1 MTLLVTSPDAGTAA
15 TWAASRGYALTVTES
30 DDGVRTV
37 FANDAD
43 AERHDWAYFGSG
55 SLVEAVHEAMT
66 YPVRDRGFDGAFVEN
81 CGVDY
86 CPFCTD
92 RPFPTDEGRS

>member
-1 MTLLVTSPDAGTAA
+1 MIDTTSPDAETAA
-15 TWAASRGYALTVTES
+15 KWAAFQGYSLNLTES
-30 DDGVRTV
+30 DDGTRAV

-43 AERHDWAYFGSG
+43 AECHKWAYFGSG

-66 YPVRDRGFDGAFVEN
+66 YAVRDRGFDAAFTED

-92 RPFPTDEGRS
+92 RPFPTDEGR